1 MTPDSEGLKALFSEK
16 FIEKLVDGFVQYR
29 MTVVW
34 CDLIHRFQHKI
45 TVLHVDMRNVKIRS
59 VDDLIVIKE
68 NVKIQYVAP
77 SGSGV
82 RGWLLLQ
89 FMKSVEQ
96 FFRSQEC
103 TESQDSIQKFILFYT
118 TVRSVTRYLDTASTS
133 QPGVSLSPWIPLSRY
148 FFLSPEVGAESYIGS
163 VPASGDL
170 NGNGIERKPT
180 GAHGFSMRSVIFFNK
195 GSSER
200 SIWQRFSARASR
212 SL

>member
-68 NVKIQYVAP
+68 NVQIQGTWPPVDQAFAV
-77 SGSGV
+77 GFC
-82 RGWLLLQ
+82 LQ

-118 TVRSVTRYLDTASTS
+118 TVRLCDQIFGHSFHFAAWCIFESLDPVI
-133 QPGVSLSPWIPLSRY
+133 QV
-148 FFLSPEVGAESYIGS
+148 FLFVPEVGAESYIGS

-170 NGNGIERKPT
+170 NGNGIERKPY
-180 GAHGFSMRSVIFFNK
+180 RSPWFLDAECDLF
-195 GSSER
+195 
-200 SIWQRFSARASR
+200 
-212 SL
+212 

>member
-1 MTPDSEGLKALFSEK
+1 
-16 FIEKLVDGFVQYR
+16 
-29 MTVVW
+29 
-34 CDLIHRFQHKI
+34 
-45 TVLHVDMRNVKIRS
+45 
-59 VDDLIVIKE
+59 
-68 NVKIQYVAP
+68 
-77 SGSGV
+77 
-82 RGWLLLQ
+82 
-89 FMKSVEQ
+89 MKSVEQ

-118 TVRSVTRYLDTASTS
+118 TVRFCDQIFGHSFHFAVWCIFESLDPVI
-133 QPGVSLSPWIPLSRY
+133 QV
-148 FFLSPEVGAESYIGS
+148 FLFVPEVGAESYIGS